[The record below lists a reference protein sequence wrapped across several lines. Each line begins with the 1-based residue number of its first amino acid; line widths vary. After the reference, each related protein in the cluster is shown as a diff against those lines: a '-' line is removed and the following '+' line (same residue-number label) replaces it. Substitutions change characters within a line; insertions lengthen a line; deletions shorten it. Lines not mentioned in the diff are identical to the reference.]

1 MPSASFFELTHSSDF
16 SGLVDALLREAD
28 YRRREYS
35 VDAWNTV
42 YVGGGTPSMLSPEE
56 IGKLAAPLASCRS
69 SDSGEFT
76 VEANPEDLAQ
86 DWLASCADSG
96 VNRLSLGVQSMNDET
111 LASVNRRGTAD
122 SNRKALELAKREW
135 KGKLSVDL
143 IAGLPGQTAESLID
157 DIECVAR
164 FNPDH
169 VSLYSLTVEEGTP
182 LGRIIAGE
190 AAPHAG
196 FLPPPG
202 DDEAAEMWIAGRDRL
217 EKLGYA
223 QYEVSNFSREGC
235 ESAHNS
241 TYWELGSWLGAG
253 PGSVGTVAQ
262 GDTAIRISDSAD
274 IARWIENP
282 ETSRETERIARSDC
296 VKEAFLM
303 GMRTTKGISRPRFA
317 SRFGID
323 PLVLIPSTSEA
334 WTKRGLLMRGADRV
348 ALTREGLLFL
358 NRFLA
363 SCMDELCD

>member
-1 MPSASFFELTHSSDF
+1 
-16 SGLVDALLREAD
+16 
-28 YRRREYS
+28 
-35 VDAWNTV
+35 
-42 YVGGGTPSMLSPEE
+42 MLSPGE
-56 IGKLAAPLASCRS
+56 IGKLAARLAAQRS
-69 SDSGEFT
+69 SDSAEFT
-76 VEANPEDLAQ
+76 VEANPEDLTQ
-86 DWLASCADSG
+86 HWLASCADSG
-96 VNRLSLGVQSMNDET
+96 VNRLSLGVQSMSDET
-111 LASVNRRGTAD
+111 LASVTRRGTAD
-122 SNRKALELAKREW
+122 SNRRALELASREW
-135 KGKLSVDL
+135 RGRLSVDL

-157 DIECVAR
+157 DIECVTR

-196 FLPPPG
+196 FVPLPD

-217 EKLGYA
+217 ERLGYA

-253 PGSVGTVAQ
+253 PGSVGTVAK
-262 GDTAIRISDSAD
+262 GDTAIRISDPED

-282 ETSRETERIARSDC
+282 ETSRETERVERGDC
-296 VKEAFLM
+296 VKEAILM
-303 GMRTTKGISRPRFA
+303 AMRTAKGISRPRFA

-323 PLVLIPSTSEA
+323 LLALIPSTSSA
-334 WTKRGLLMRGADRV
+334 WAHRGLLECGADRV
-348 ALTREGLLFL
+348 ALTKEGLLFL

-363 SCMDELCD
+363 AAMGELSE